1 MKTNEDEPRQ
11 SDLEITRHQQASEI
25 LECQP
30 AASGN
35 LLIQQFGK
43 ILTRQFK
50 SRVSG
55 IRYTFNVWSLDQIMY
70 IPTCNMEKLER
81 SEAGKHQC
89 VSKQRKTDN
98 RKQTKAWDIWDR
110 QCRNKDTGRKEKN
123 SEEFYERVWYSLLY
137 YALLI
142 DVSCLA
148 LCLTI
153 CWHWRPLWL
162 WGLRR
167 LALPQL
173 PWAEESYMKIINS
186 SLWYV
191 VTISQLSCFLSGHI
205 GTWCISSSGTERAN
219 SFGRKT
225 SEQNDRSLKFPKH
238 TVDLGGERRL
248 GQFVSKKWN
257 LWRHDIRKY

>member
-1 MKTNEDEPRQ
+1 
-11 SDLEITRHQQASEI
+11 
-25 LECQP
+25 
-30 AASGN
+30 
-35 LLIQQFGK
+35 
-43 ILTRQFK
+43 
-50 SRVSG
+50 
-55 IRYTFNVWSLDQIMY
+55 
-70 IPTCNMEKLER
+70 MEKLER

>member
-98 RKQTKAWDIWDR
+98 RKQTKA
-110 QCRNKDTGRKEKN
+110 
-123 SEEFYERVWYSLLY
+123 
-137 YALLI
+137 
-142 DVSCLA
+142 
-148 LCLTI
+148 
-153 CWHWRPLWL
+153 
-162 WGLRR
+162 
-167 LALPQL
+167 
-173 PWAEESYMKIINS
+173 
-186 SLWYV
+186 
-191 VTISQLSCFLSGHI
+191 
-205 GTWCISSSGTERAN
+205 
-219 SFGRKT
+219 
-225 SEQNDRSLKFPKH
+225 
-238 TVDLGGERRL
+238 
-248 GQFVSKKWN
+248 
-257 LWRHDIRKY
+257 